1 MNGVMNYRFY
11 ITVHVYAEERLD
23 DRVLRLHSK
32 NYGIHGKDIIAPLR
46 KINGKEYCIKN
57 VQDMFSVEELWKWID
72 FKLYGNS
79 LKSQNNNILDFV
91 EEYNIVK
98 KYLIFNNL
106 RYTVEDT
113 NKPLLYYLH
122 KMGISETETI
132 NIQLLINSD
141 AGSIFEDDGIRY
153 YMHSKEA
160 GKHNTPH
167 VHVDIRH
174 EVSGSFSL
182 IDGKQLSDG
191 KIKKSDVKK
200 IKRMIINKK
209 KEFIKYWNEHTDG
222 LTVDLNQALG
232 LIQY

>member
-1 MNGVMNYRFY
+1 MNYIFH
-11 ITVHVYAEERLD
+11 ITVHVYVEEKLD
-23 DRVLRLHSK
+23 DRVLILHSK
-32 NYGIHGKDIIAPLR
+32 NYGIVGKDIIAPLR

-57 VQDMFSVEELWKWID
+57 AQDTFKVEELWNWID

-79 LKSQNNNILDFV
+79 LDSENNSILDFV
-91 EEYNIVK
+91 QEYNVVE

-106 RYTVEDT
+106 RYKIEDT
-113 NKPLLYYLH
+113 NKPLIYYLH
-122 KMGISETETI
+122 KMGVSETEKI
-132 NIQLLINSD
+132 NIQLLINSN
-141 AGSIFEDDGIRY
+141 AGTVFEDDGIRY
-153 YMHSKEA
+153 YMHSKEY

-182 IDGKQLSDG
+182 IDGRQLSDE
-191 KIKKSDVKK
+191 KIRKKDEKK
-200 IKRMIINKK
+200 IENMIMSKK
-209 KEFIKYWNEHTDG
+209 KELIRYWNEHTDG

>member
-1 MNGVMNYRFY
+1 MNYTFY
-11 ITVHVYAEERLD
+11 ITVHVYAEGKLD
-23 DRVLRLHSK
+23 DSVLALHSK
-32 NYGIHGKDIIAPLR
+32 KYGIVGKEIIAPLR

-57 VQDMFSVEELWKWID
+57 VQDIFKVDELWNWID
-72 FKLYGNS
+72 YKLYGNS
-79 LKSQNNNILDFV
+79 LKAENNNILNFLQ
-91 EEYNIVK
+91 EYNIVE
-98 KYLIFNNL
+98 KYLIFNHL
-106 RYTVEDT
+106 RYTIEDT

-132 NIQLLINSD
+132 NIQLLISAD
-141 AGSIFEDDGIRY
+141 AGTIFKDDGIRY

-174 EVSGSFSL
+174 EVSGSFSI

-191 KIKKSDVKK
+191 KIKKNDIKK
-200 IKRMIINKK
+200 IERMIMNKN
-209 KEFIKYWNEHTDG
+209 KEFLKYWDEHTDG